1 MENGEGERGG
11 AGGFGGGGGG
21 RWGSYFWRLRGE
33 EVVLGGEA
41 CADEMGN
48 VAGWGGLERG
58 VGENGSKG
66 GVGEKAL
73 ENTL

>member
-1 MENGEGERGG
+1 M
-11 AGGFGGGGGG
+11 
-21 RWGSYFWRLRGE
+21 GSYFWRLRGE

-66 GVGEKAL
+66 GVGGESAG
-73 ENTL
+73 EYVVRT